1 MMHVRTFLAARSP
14 QRISPTARRLGAVE
28 IPFHLSTCSLLPPS
42 WSRGHAVL
50 PSHAWAPPCA
60 FRRRRRR
67 RRHRHFL
74 LLLASPGR
82 HRARSRACS
91 PPLPPPR
98 FSSSPAGRGHAHPR
112 FTNFATMLRNFVKG
126 PGFLGGSGTCSAE
139 LVAVVGDDR
148 GSAAGL
154 GFGGVGAGFGFGGG
168 GAGLGPFFLPLLSS
182 TSAEI
187 VPVLPAEK
195 LITLAPKVFTAMAAA
210 SGPPSCCTITP
221 HATASRA
228 STARASAVNESF
240 GRRFVT
246 AKGGTGDPTR
256 TLLEPTSLMGA
267 LIAPFKCVV
276 PRDGD
281 GEAAGAIGCDFLG
294 LRFDGEEFFCCD
306 GLRRAGELAC
316 RGGIFAA
323 VQIPVLEQDSCF
335 FIEGREAWSQYMYMY
350 PDTVTRQSRT
360 SVRTP
365 AVRNPQFSVVW
376 SV

>member
-1 MMHVRTFLAARSP
+1 
-14 QRISPTARRLGAVE
+14 
-28 IPFHLSTCSLLPPS
+28 
-42 WSRGHAVL
+42 
-50 PSHAWAPPCA
+50 
-60 FRRRRRR
+60 
-67 RRHRHFL
+67 
-74 LLLASPGR
+74 
-82 HRARSRACS
+82 
-91 PPLPPPR
+91 
-98 FSSSPAGRGHAHPR
+98 
-112 FTNFATMLRNFVKG
+112 MLRNFVKG

-228 STARASAVNESF
+228 STARARAVNESF

-316 RGGIFAA
+316 RGGIFCWRPFRFLVSCARFLFLLRRKRSVVTVHVFGHSHETVKNKRA
-323 VQIPVLEQDSCF
+323 DTGSKEPAILSCLVRVTGVLAW
-335 FIEGREAWSQYMYMY
+335 EAT
-350 PDTVTRQSRT
+350 PRTVCVTRVSRVNVYAT
-360 SVRTP
+360 HASTGATALCPVCVQARRFEP
-365 AVRNPQFSVVW
+365 AGRNWVSPNIASRPRRRNAARP
-376 SV
+376 

>member
-1 MMHVRTFLAARSP
+1 
-14 QRISPTARRLGAVE
+14 
-28 IPFHLSTCSLLPPS
+28 
-42 WSRGHAVL
+42 
-50 PSHAWAPPCA
+50 
-60 FRRRRRR
+60 
-67 RRHRHFL
+67 
-74 LLLASPGR
+74 
-82 HRARSRACS
+82 
-91 PPLPPPR
+91 
-98 FSSSPAGRGHAHPR
+98 
-112 FTNFATMLRNFVKG
+112 MLRNFVKG

-139 LVAVVGDDR
+139 PVAVGDDR

-168 GAGLGPFFLPLLSS
+168 GAGLRPFFLPLLSS

-281 GEAAGAIGCDFLG
+281 GEAAGAIGGCDFLG
-294 LRFDGEEFFCCD
+294 LRFDGEEFFGCD

-316 RGGIFAA
+316 RGGIFCSRS
-323 VQIPVLEQDSCF
+323 DSCSRARF
-335 FIEGREAWSQYMYMY
+335 LFLLRKKISVVTVSGYSQYTVKNKRA
-350 PDTVTRQSRT
+350 DTGSKE
-360 SVRTP
+360 P
-365 AVRNPQFSVVW
+365 AKRNSQV
-376 SV
+376 